1 MGSAVGLAAMVAVAA
16 AHQSGP
22 AEAADLL
29 PGFKA
34 AFSGAAIV
42 AVAGAALAVV
52 GLRSSRAGMAPA
64 E

>member
-1 MGSAVGLAAMVAVAA
+1 MVAVAA
-16 AHQSGP
+16 AYQAGQ
-22 AEAADLL
+22 ADAADLL

-42 AVAGAALAVV
+42 AAVGAALALV
-52 GLRSSRAGMAPA
+52 GLRSGRAAAVPA